1 MGDIVLVLLF
11 MALLYGIPELIRQ
24 MKTKKPQRPVPIP
37 PMPPKQR
44 QPKAEPLKAQVQR
57 EKESFHT
64 LQPQIIDTF
73 EPVTLQ
79 PTIQDATSST
89 CQDNI
94 RRGILWAELISPPLA
109 LRRKQPKYKK

>member
-11 MALLYGIPELIRQ
+11 MAILYGIPELIRQ

-44 QPKAEPLKAQVQR
+44 QPKAENPKAQVKR
-57 EKESFHT
+57 EKESIHP

-73 EPVTLQ
+73 EPISVQPTLQ
-79 PTIQDATSST
+79 SASST